1 MCVFHANL
9 FTFAVGL
16 RYVRAVNA
24 PALISGRFEIER
36 LASSGGMAVVY
47 RAIDR
52 TTGLPVAL
60 KVLHADGVR
69 FAGHFARESYVLAEL
84 DHPGIV
90 RYIAHGSTPSGELFL
105 AMEWLEGEDL
115 AQRCKRGPLSV
126 ADTVTLGMRVAQ
138 ALGAAHARGV
148 VHRDI
153 KPGNLFLPDRDITR
167 VKILD
172 FGIARPQATRPAT
185 RTGILLGT
193 PGYMAPEQIIG
204 APTIDPRADVF
215 ALGCVMYECLTGR
228 PAFDADQMMVL
239 LAKMR
244 APEPPR
250 PLDVRLDV
258 PVALDE
264 IIARMLSSNP
274 AHRPADGTAV
284 ASEIAM
290 LDDAETPWVQGG
302 APFDISDEISL
313 IEDPFEVTNVEEPPD
328 LDALKTLPLGGAS
341 NLTMPLEHWYRTHA
355 ATGARTQ
362 ELPVQAAQAASTT
375 KTPST
380 VPEPL
385 RGLERPC
392 IGREREVVEITQLI
406 TNAVVG
412 AKPASLVIVGEPG
425 IGKTTVLAEVLRTI
439 DHKGGVVDSQGIVRP
454 VTIFTAASDVYARAA
469 SLGVVAEII
478 RNAASIRCGDESA
491 VRRDKLLQHL
501 ARHLDEKHAVRIVE
515 FLGEL
520 ADIPFPDDLSVPL
533 RAARQDARLLG
544 DQLRRAFED
553 WLGSES
559 AVRPV
564 ILVIEDLDG
573 ADQASLALLEGALSS
588 LSNRPLFILA
598 TDTEAR
604 RLASGT
610 RGKAYPLGAFA
621 ADSAR
626 AFVQSVWPVDANTS
640 RMSQIVKHGAGSPM
654 RLEMLSRWVSR
665 DAAASLGASNQDVI
679 RQALLALSDVARRLL
694 SAASVF
700 GRIFW
705 QTPLFSLVSSAV
717 RTPGVD
723 PWQNERAG
731 IAELLAAGWI
741 VRRGIRTPWGE
752 EFALTH
758 VLVRDVAHEMLD
770 DAERKRMHIRLAE
783 WLERIGGAESAVL
796 AEHLY
801 LGGADDRA
809 VPWAALAAERAFE
822 AGDFDSVMAW
832 VSRGLAA
839 APASEVRGTLRLFE
853 SQACKYRGDHR
864 AALEAGQD
872 AMRFLPQGSPLWYS
886 AAGEVALAAGNLGE
900 DASLFAIFHA
910 LTSLGAQGEMG
921 APHVIAVARVALQF
935 LMVGHQAEVESLF
948 AQLDELERRTIAID
962 PEVLASVHRARALRA
977 LFAGDAGTS
986 VMEFE
991 AAAQRFEEVGDY
1003 RNACVQRINVGS
1015 CTNELG
1021 DWARSESALR
1031 DALANAERMGLV
1043 PLVSQAKLNLGLALA
1058 RRGQLNE
1065 ALTVERE
1072 ALTMFARQGIRRLE
1086 GGARLYLAIIRL
1098 ASGNIDAAER
1108 EVVAAIELLANH
1120 GPVRA
1125 HAYAVLAQIALV
1137 RGDPRTALEPA
1148 NEGVRILDALGGI
1161 EEGESLVRL
1170 VWAESLA
1177 SVGPETDARQA
1188 ISIAYR
1194 RLVERAEKIRDATWR
1209 QWFLEVVPENVRT
1222 RELATAWGCA
1232 AAAN

>member
-1 MCVFHANL
+1 MFHAKL
-9 FTFAVGL
+9 FTFATGL

-24 PALISGRFEIER
+24 PKLISGRFEIER

-90 RYIAHGSTPSGELFL
+90 RYIAHGSTPTGELFL

-153 KPGNLFLPDRDITR
+153 KPSNLFLPDRDITR

-185 RTGILLGT
+185 RTGTLLGT

-215 ALGCVMYECLTGR
+215 ALGCVLYECLTGR

-250 PLDVRLDV
+250 PLDVRFDV
-258 PVALDE
+258 PAALDE

-284 ASEIAM
+284 AAEIAM

-313 IEDPFEVTNVEEPPD
+313 IEDPFEVTNVELPD
-328 LDALKTLPLGGAS
+328 EEQMRTLPLGAT
-341 NLTMPLEHWYRTHA
+341 NLTMPLDHWYRAHA

-362 ELPVQAAQAASTT
+362 ELPANLVQAVVAA

-385 RGLERPC
+385 RGLERTC
-392 IGREREVVEITQLI
+392 VGREREVGEITQLI
-406 TNAVVG
+406 TSAVLG
-412 AKPASLVIVGEPG
+412 AKPASLVVVGESG

-439 DHKGGVVDSQGIVRP
+439 DGRGGIVDSQGIVRP
-454 VTIFTAASDVYARAA
+454 VTIFTASADVYARAA

-478 RNAASIRCGDESA
+478 RNAASIRCGDEPA
-491 VRRDKLLQHL
+491 ARRDKLLQHL

-553 WLGSES
+553 WLGAES

-564 ILVIEDLDG
+564 LLVIEDLEW
-573 ADQASLALLEGALSS
+573 ADHASLALLEGALAS
-588 LSNRPLFILA
+588 LGNRPLFILA

-604 RLASGT
+604 RFASGT
-610 RGKAYPLGAFA
+610 RGKAYPLSALSPE
-621 ADSAR
+621 SAR
-626 AFVQSVWPVDANTS
+626 AFLQSVWPVDADPS
-640 RMSQIVKHGAGSPM
+640 RISQIVQHGAGSPM
-654 RLEMLSRWVSR
+654 RLEVFARCFARDSSAPLS
-665 DAAASLGASNQDVI
+665 GSNSDVI
-679 RQALLALSDVARRLL
+679 RAALHFLSDVARRLL

-705 QTPLFSLVSSAV
+705 QNPLFSLVSSAV

-731 IAELLAAGWI
+731 IAELLSAGWI

-758 VLVRDVAHEMLD
+758 AWVRDAAYEMLA
-770 DAERKRMHIRLAE
+770 DAERKRLHLRLAE
-783 WLERIGGAESAVL
+783 WLERIGGTESAVL

-822 AGDFDSVMAW
+822 AGDFDSVKAW
-832 VSRGLAA
+832 VSRGLAT
-839 APASEVRGTLRLFE
+839 APEGEVRGTLRLFE

-864 AALEAGQD
+864 GALEAGLD

-900 DASLFAIFHA
+900 DAALFAVFNA
-910 LTSLGAQGEMG
+910 LKSLGAHGEMG

-935 LMVGHQAEVESLF
+935 LMVGHQAEVEILF
-948 AQLDELERRTIAID
+948 AALDDLERRIIAID
-962 PEVLASVHRARALRA
+962 PEVLASVHRTRAWRALY
-977 LFAGDAGTS
+977 AGDAGTS
-986 VMEFE
+986 VREFE

-1003 RNACVQRINVGS
+1003 RNASVQRINVGS

-1043 PLVSQAKLNLGLALA
+1043 PLVAQAKLNLGLALA

-1065 ALTVERE
+1065 ALAVERE
-1072 ALTMFARQGIRRLE
+1072 ALTMYARQGVRRLE
-1086 GGARLYLAIIRL
+1086 GGARLYLGIIRL

-1108 EVVAAIELLANH
+1108 EINAAIELLANH

-1125 HAYAVLAQIALV
+1125 HAYAVAAQIALV
-1137 RGDPRTALEPA
+1137 RGDPRAAIGPA
-1148 NEGVRILDALGGI
+1148 GEGIKILDALGGI

-1177 SVGPETDARQA
+1177 SVGPEADARRA
-1188 ISIAYR
+1188 ISVAYQ
-1194 RLVERAEKIRDATWR
+1194 RLIERAEKIRDATWR

-1222 RELATAWGCA
+1222 RELAVAWGCTS
-1232 AAAN
+1232 AAN